1 MNVKISLIL
10 KVLNKDWQI
19 IGENGA
25 LPSFYL
31 SGDELIRVQIHNF
44 LQKYDLVY
52 DWLDV
57 KHVMNEV
64 VDGELVIFYSAF
76 VPKEFVNNDIKYIEK
91 TGNLS
96 NKDEWAIQKSVRIC
110 AY

>member
-1 MNVKISLIL
+1 
-10 KVLNKDWQI
+10 
-19 IGENGA
+19 
-25 LPSFYL
+25 
-31 SGDELIRVQIHNF
+31 
-44 LQKYDLVY
+44 
-52 DWLDV
+52 
-57 KHVMNEV
+57 MNEV